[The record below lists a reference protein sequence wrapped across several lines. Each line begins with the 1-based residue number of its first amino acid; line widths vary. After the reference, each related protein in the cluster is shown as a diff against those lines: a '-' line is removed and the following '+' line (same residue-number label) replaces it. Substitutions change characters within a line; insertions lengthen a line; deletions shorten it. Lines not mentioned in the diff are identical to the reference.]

1 MDETTYSENTYERLV
16 INNGRVASNNILEMS
31 WTRTNE
37 QVQLE
42 NKLYGLI
49 KRLQTHTQSTDNGV
63 GGGDG
68 SFQVFIKIIKK

>member
-1 MDETTYSENTYERLV
+1 MMDETTYSENTYERLV

-49 KRLQTHTQSTDNGV
+49 KRLQTHTQSTEW
-63 GGGDG
+63 GGW
-68 SFQVFIKIIKK
+68 